1 MRNFTT
7 VLSTILMCSSI
18 SLQAQQVSFE
28 KQYGSSG
35 PATEGQG
42 VRQLP
47 DGNLVTVATQST
59 AAGSAFQA
67 DILLMKT
74 QPDGTPIWSKLVGS
88 TTMREYAQ
96 AIDILPSGNIV
107 VAGNLTDLA
116 ETRYDALLICFDPSG
131 NVLWQKTY
139 GGVNGSDYF
148 INAIKVVNDGFVA
161 SGAYSTVANGD
172 GDAWLLKTNATGDSL
187 WSKTFGGPE
196 YDDSWDMELAPDG
209 GYLLTGGNY
218 SFATGQYDDAWIIK
232 TDAQGNEQWKKNYG
246 LANRVDWAWSISA
259 VKTAGAVTGYV
270 FTGVKNTEE
279 NQPGA
284 YYGDIHFVKVD
295 LQGNIVWDKSL
306 QTPQGS
312 YRREGMDIAQ
322 LGDGG
327 FVIAAYSVDAGDR
340 KVYIIKT
347 SATGDVIWSST
358 YGDAGEVYLPRAITT
373 TSDGG
378 AVITGS
384 LLTAGPAQTAFLLKI
399 GGLTTGIKNVATS
412 AVNLRVYPNPGN
424 GTFTIE
430 GIRDASHVNLTVCN
444 AIGQVYTQAIDVRNN
459 TAQLQLPGNLPNGAY
474 LLHIDTGAETIPVS
488 IVLQR

>member
-1 MRNFTT
+1 
-7 VLSTILMCSSI
+7 MCSSF
-18 SLQAQQVSFE
+18 SLLAQQVGFE

-47 DGNLVTVATQST
+47 DGNLLLVATQST

-67 DILLMKT
+67 DILLVKT
-74 QPDGTPIWSKLVGS
+74 KPDGTEIWSKLIGS

-96 AIDILPSGNIV
+96 SMDILPSGNIIIG
-107 VAGNLTDLA
+107 GNLTDLA
-116 ETRYDALLICFDPSG
+116 ETRYDALLICTDPAG
-131 NVLWQKTY
+131 NLLWQKNY
-139 GGVNGSDYF
+139 GGANGANHF
-148 INAIKVVNDGFVA
+148 INAVKVTPDGFIA

-172 GDAWLLKTNATGDSL
+172 GDAWLLKTNTTGDSL
-187 WSKTFGGPE
+187 WSKTFGGVE

-218 SFATGQYDDAWIIK
+218 SFAQGQLDDAWVIK

-246 LANRVDWAWSISA
+246 IADRVDWAWSISA

-279 NQPGA
+279 TQPGNF
-284 YYGDIHFVKVD
+284 YGDIHFVKID
-295 LQGNIVWDKSL
+295 LQGNVVWDKSL
-306 QTPQGS
+306 PTPSGA

-347 SATGDVIWSST
+347 SATGDVVWSTT
-358 YGDAGEVYLPRAITT
+358 YGDVNEVYLPRAITT

-378 AVITGS
+378 AAITGS
-384 LLTAGPAQTAFLLKI
+384 MLTPGPSQTAFLLKI
-399 GGLTTGIKNVATS
+399 GGLTTGIKNITA
-412 AVNLRVYPNPGN
+412 AAANMRVYPNPGN
-424 GTFTIE
+424 GAFTIS
-430 GIRDASHVNLTVCN
+430 GLSIAASGSLTVCN
-444 AIGQVYTQAIDVRNN
+444 VMGQVVHTQSVEPRNN
-459 TAQLQLPGNLPNGAY
+459 TTQVQLPGNIPNGTY
-474 LLHIDTGAETIPVS
+474 LLRIDTGAEIIPATIS
-488 IVLQR
+488 LQR